1 MSDSVSTEPLGIA
14 KYVLLYASKNRQL
27 LPSRMSAIVTLRVST
42 LCAIVN
48 SPCAE
53 STLMHSS
60 ALLNGGYSVSRSHA
74 AAGSIKTDAPVSF
87 VHDVMREWIKEH
99 PVRKDKISEGSPAL
113 KLLNKPQQ

>member
-1 MSDSVSTEPLGIA
+1 MLPE
-14 KYVLLYASKNRQL
+14 LY
-27 LPSRMSAIVTLRVST
+27 
-42 LCAIVN
+42 
-48 SPCAE
+48 
-53 STLMHSS
+53 SS

-87 VHDVMREWIKEH
+87 VHDIMREWIKEH